1 MNNKWEF
8 GLAARTTRI
17 TVEVG
22 GYRWRVHGAIS
33 GTPSR
38 WNAHLVELLGSER
51 LDVALDRAFLQ
62 KMREAVAK
70 ALDLEVDAVKR
81 ITEDLILV

>member
-1 MNNKWEF
+1 MNNKWEI

-38 WNAHLVELLGSER
+38 WNVHLAELLGSER
-51 LDVALDRAFLQ
+51 LDVSVNRDFLL

-70 ALDLEVDAVKR
+70 ALDLQVEAVKR
-81 ITEDLILV
+81 ITADLILA